1 MSLFLGYSSGFLQVY
16 HLPTSTSRY
25 FKLFPRLR
33 VFIYYIVFTVTY
45 KEQKVNI
52 PPRFK
57 YALEDAAFS
66 PFRRG
71 DAQLRAQP
79 SGGSRCHIRVMIAFR
94 TVTVTDDSS
103 RKLRIGLIAS
113 GFSYAPADLEALNME
128 KGI

>member
-1 MSLFLGYSSGFLQVY
+1 M
-16 HLPTSTSRY
+16 
-25 FKLFPRLR
+25 
-33 VFIYYIVFTVTY
+33 TY

-57 YALEDAAFS
+57 YALEDAPFS

-71 DAQLRAQP
+71 DAQLRAPP
-79 SGGSRCHIRVMIAFR
+79 SARGGSRCHIRVMIAFR
-94 TVTVTDDSS
+94 TATVTDDSS
-103 RKLRIGLIAS
+103 RKVRIGLIAS